1 MPFEFSENMQYLF
14 MYVMGILK
22 CQLINIPQIMN
33 PIDTVDRVSYMRF
46 AAMMMSPEE
55 LLQLFS
61 P

>member
-1 MPFEFSENMQYLF
+1 MQYLF